1 MTREEQIIQASDEW
15 TYQKPPQYSELVH
28 KTHKVMCAYQVG
40 FIDDAVWAD
49 SHPRWISVKD
59 YTKDELPPLIDKN
72 NPYGESVQALFVV
85 VLDGV
90 QFINKGTFDYDTGV
104 WHSLEMQCSFCKENV
119 THWMP
124 LPQLPSL

>member
-40 FIDDAVWAD
+40 FIDGAVWAD
-49 SHPRWISVKD
+49 EHPRWMSVKD

-72 NPYGESVQALFVV
+72 DP
-85 VLDGV
+85 
-90 QFINKGTFDYDTGV
+90 
-104 WHSLEMQCSFCKENV
+104 
-119 THWMP
+119 
-124 LPQLPSL
+124 